1 MSGISSAYF
10 KSVALALLL
19 VFSWDRQ
26 LQHATVMAD
35 FPSSTF
41 KRNFY
46 SETCPD
52 AENIVFRVV
61 ANCLLTNPELGAG
74 IIRML
79 FHDCFVNGCDASILL
94 EGTDSELEAIPN
106 QSLKGIRVIEQAK
119 ANLEAACPGVVTC
132 ADIIALAARD
142 SSFLLGG
149 KYFEIKT
156 GRFDGTNPGVVILPA
171 PTSSVSDTLRLF
183 TDVGLSP
190 DDLVVLLG
198 GHTLGVSQCR
208 FFSSR
213 LYNFSSTGRADP
225 TMDAGYRAVLQ
236 RRCPQDGDGS
246 AEQELD
252 RGSVL
257 YLDNSY
263 YQNLLRNQGL
273 LQIDQQLTYD
283 DRTIGLVQDLAH
295 SFATFQE
302 AFADSMTRMSEIYV
316 KGPSHGEVRKVCS
329 SAN

>member
-1 MSGISSAYF
+1 MSSSSSTYF
-10 KSVALALLL
+10 KSVPLALLL
-19 VFSWDRQ
+19 FFTWDWQ

-35 FPSSTF
+35 YSSSTF

-46 SETCPD
+46 SETCKD
-52 AENIVFRVV
+52 AENIVFQVV
-61 ANCLLTNPELGAG
+61 AKYLHTNPELGAG
-74 IIRML
+74 IIRLL
-79 FHDCFVNGCDASILL
+79 FHDCFIIGCDASIRL

-106 QSLKGIRVIEQAK
+106 QNFKVIEQAK

-132 ADIIALAARD
+132 ADIIALASRD

-156 GRFDGTNPGVVILPA
+156 GRFDGKAPGVVDLPA
-171 PTSSVSDTLRLF
+171 PTSSVSDTMRLF
-183 TDVGLSP
+183 TNVGLSQ
-190 DDLVVLLG
+190 DDLVVLLA
-198 GHTLGVSQCR
+198 HTSGVSQCR

-246 AEQELD
+246 ADQELD

-257 YLDNSY
+257 YFDNSY

-295 SFATFQE
+295 SFATFDE
-302 AFADSMTRMSEIYV
+302 AFADSMTKMSEIHV